1 MRDLSVCTHSS
12 TWSTL
17 PCSRFG
23 RNHCRPWPPC
33 ISVDDTYK
41 CHIGN
46 SKCCPPLTCRR
57 CKRTQQNFRSRSGGV
72 GCVRAI
78 ILVCHIST
86 CLCWCVSQSSKA
98 ALAPDAVEKGTPVS
112 LQHVFQCKLMAFRRP
127 YRKNV
132 HFLHSHSP
140 KQRHLISLGKV
151 SVDNIKKNSW
161 VVSKVDLREEIRPG
175 DAVAV
180 IPTDIKVLGS
190 LDHHTYRVWWQ
201 TTQKNHFID
210 ETFVYSAN
218 RYVVWCLWCL

>member
-1 MRDLSVCTHSS
+1 MHTLKKQQVLSTINMSALQKDSTKFSITSS
-12 TWSTL
+12 E
-17 PCSRFG
+17 
-23 RNHCRPWPPC
+23 
-33 ISVDDTYK
+33 
-41 CHIGN
+41 
-46 SKCCPPLTCRR
+46 
-57 CKRTQQNFRSRSGGV
+57 
-72 GCVRAI
+72 
-78 ILVCHIST
+78 
-86 CLCWCVSQSSKA
+86 A
-98 ALAPDAVEKGTPVS
+98 APAPDAVEKGTPVS

-127 YRKNV
+127 YRKHV
-132 HFLHSHSP
+132 HFLHQHSP

-218 RYVVWCLWCL
+218 SWRRRSTRSQVIAQSMTWDGTECRIPLQGMVRCDKKHCEYTLYKYGVSKTIQNLWTSTNSNGNR